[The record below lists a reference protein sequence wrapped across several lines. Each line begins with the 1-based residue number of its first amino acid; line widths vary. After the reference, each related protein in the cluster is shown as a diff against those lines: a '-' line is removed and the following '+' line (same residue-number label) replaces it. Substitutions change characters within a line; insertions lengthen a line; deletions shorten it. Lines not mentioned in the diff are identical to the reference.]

1 MPWKRHPML
10 KNLFIDLKPN
20 DIVITLQDE
29 NGKTNGQHDVF
40 GINIQLDKTISTS
53 QGSIFH

>member
-1 MPWKRHPML
+1 ML

-29 NGKTNGQHDVF
+29 NGKTNGQHDIF
-40 GINIQLDKTISTS
+40 GIDIHLDKSIGTS
-53 QGSIFH
+53 QGSVFY